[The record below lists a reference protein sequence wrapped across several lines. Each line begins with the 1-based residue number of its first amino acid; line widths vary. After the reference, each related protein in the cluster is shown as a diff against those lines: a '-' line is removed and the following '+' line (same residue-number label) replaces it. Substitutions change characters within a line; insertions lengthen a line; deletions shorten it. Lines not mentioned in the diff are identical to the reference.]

1 MKKQKI
7 SFHHL
12 IIILILIFISSIIIW
27 SLYENIALSP
37 EHVALIMLIALI
49 GLSFSFDKLS
59 LGRIFSV
66 EKKMKRVEEK
76 QEELTEVNN
85 RLSLEYSHFKQE
97 MLTFMVNSMNQI
109 SNQLSNQTVTINTAA
124 NVVPAS
130 EKENDDEVMSYS
142 SKDSPTNTPEENEA
156 IPTSKQE
163 TSKLVKGTSTDTEE
177 NTERQALKQVAH
189 NLGLPLQDIAY
200 HVRIDFPDQYTIE
213 KRRIYNAFLHVDG
226 THYFFKMMYAPFNMA
241 NVDRIQNMLNDINL
255 YTGRNHVRAKLI
267 LILVNCDKEE
277 LKTEKDYL
285 EKFQQRYM
293 QYFQPALERGY
304 LIIDTFEVNN
314 EDIGSSSV
322 GV

>member
-1 MKKQKI
+1 MKKAKI

-27 SLYENIALSP
+27 SLYKNIVLSP
-37 EHVALIMLIALI
+37 EHVALIMLIAII

-85 RLSLEYSHFKQE
+85 RLSVEYSHFKQE
-97 MLTFMVNSMNQI
+97 MLTFMINSMNQI

-130 EKENDDEVMSYS
+130 EKEKENDDEVMSYS
-142 SKDSPTNTPEENEA
+142 SKESPTNTPEEKENEA
-156 IPTSKQE
+156 IPTFKQE
-163 TSKLVKGTSTDTEE
+163 HSKLIKGTSMDLEE
-177 NTERQALKQVAH
+177 NIERQALKQVAH
-189 NLGLPLQDIAY
+189 NLGLPLEDIAY

-226 THYFFKMMYAPFNMA
+226 THYFFKMMYSPFSMA

-267 LILVNCDKEE
+267 LILVNCDKEK
-277 LKTEKDYL
+277 LQKEKDYL

-293 QYFQPALERGY
+293 HYFQPALERGY
-304 LIIDTFEVNN
+304 LIIDTFEVN
-314 EDIGSSSV
+314 D
-322 GV
+322 

>member
-1 MKKQKI
+1 MKKTKI

-27 SLYENIALSP
+27 SLYKNIVLSP
-37 EHVALIMLIALI
+37 EHVALIMLIALV

-85 RLSLEYSHFKQE
+85 RLSVEYSHFKQE

-130 EKENDDEVMSYS
+130 EKEKENDDEVMSYS
-142 SKDSPTNTPEENEA
+142 SKESPTKTPEENEA
-156 IPTSKQE
+156 IPTFKQE
-163 TSKLVKGTSTDTEE
+163 HSKLIKGTSTDLEE
-177 NTERQALKQVAH
+177 NIERQALKQVAH
-189 NLGLPLQDIAY
+189 NLGLPLEDIAY
-200 HVRIDFPDQYTIE
+200 HVRIDIPDQHIIE

-226 THYFFKMMYAPFNMA
+226 MHYFFKMMYSPFSMA

-267 LILVNCDKEE
+267 LILVNCNKEE
-277 LKTEKDYL
+277 LQKEKDYL
-285 EKFQQRYM
+285 EKFQRRYM
-293 QYFQPALERGY
+293 HYFQPALERGY
-304 LIIDTFEVNN
+304 LIIDTFEVK
-314 EDIGSSSV
+314 D
-322 GV
+322 